1 MRVAVDGKTIRVQPG
16 TTSGFCAVDDP
27 ARAYTNTPTAGKM
40 TGFGDAYETCGEAQP
55 HFCSECSK
63 PVTNQDDE
71 LIPIGQTCWRQECP
85 RCGSGWAMRRAFPI
99 VSKIESLRKE
109 EYARRGESPRFHHV
123 VVPMQNFRTARED
136 ADDAYFHVAKAAIEE
151 VGVNV
156 LGGALMHH
164 SHTGAQR
171 GEDDLGK
178 WKERLFSGR
187 DWDGDVSDELEEHHH
202 IHALVLADSIDYL
215 SCEALQERTNILV
228 KRVENNDEDT
238 KVSLFNVEDLAEAT
252 TYALSHARLADGA
265 DAYRYFG
272 QVANHQ
278 ADHRV
283 EARCKE
289 VVRSVVPKTLDLHPA
304 DTLCTREIGS
314 EEIDKIPH
322 VEREGPSGD
331 SEDSESGE
339 SDETDDADQDNE
351 TTSESTETESEE
363 IDVEQDQDDDCDG
376 VDSESAEK
384 PVEESQ
390 VDESDEQGGGYGVRC
405 NGRLVPFEYVPSFLA
420 DDETREHD
428 DELRERHE
436 SWEADTDRDIS

>member
-1 MRVAVDGKTIRVQPG
+1 
-16 TTSGFCAVDDP
+16 
-27 ARAYTNTPTAGKM
+27 M

-55 HFCSECSK
+55 HFCSECAQ
-63 PVTNQDDE
+63 PVTNQDGE
-71 LIPIGQTCWRQECP
+71 LVPIGQTCWRQECP

-99 VSKIESLRKE
+99 TSKIESLRKE

-123 VVPMQNFRTARED
+123 VVPMQGFRTARED
-136 ADDAYFHVAKAAIEE
+136 ADDAYFQVAKAAIEE

-156 LGGALMHH
+156 LGGALIHH
-164 SHTGAQR
+164 SYTGAQR

-215 SCEALQERTNILV
+215 SCERLQDRTNILV

-252 TYALSHARLADGA
+252 TYALSHARLADEA

-272 QVANHQ
+272 QVANHA

-289 VVRSVVPKTLDLHPA
+289 TVRSVVPKTLDLHPA
-304 DTLCTREIGS
+304 DTLCSREIGR
-314 EEIDKIPH
+314 DGFDQIPD
-322 VEREGPSGD
+322 VQRIPSG
-331 SEDSESGE
+331 ETENENES
-339 SDETDDADQDNE
+339 SDETDDEDTREDTTDSNTTDEGAGTDGDDTSGEGDTESQQDQDN
-351 TTSESTETESEE
+351 TTDESTDEEPTEPP
-363 IDVEQDQDDDCDG
+363 QDDG
-376 VDSESAEK
+376 G
-384 PVEESQ
+384 
-390 VDESDEQGGGYGVRC
+390 SDDQSGYGVHC
-405 NGRLVPFEYVPSFLA
+405 NGRLVPFEYAPSFLE
-420 DDETREHD
+420 DDETREHE